1 MLSRFK
7 SLVSNLYSEWEDC
20 LMHSLVP
27 RQRRYFESI
36 LDKTAMEVDLQES
49 LYNLSY
55 LLTKKFRQK
64 VIVLIDEYEAPNN
77 CAYEH
82 GYFNDVRSLHP
93 SLSRLELRTSIPGEC
108 FFRAWCT
115 S

>member
-7 SLVSNLYSEWEDC
+7 SLVSNLYAEWEDC
-20 LMHSLVP
+20 LIHSLVP

-36 LDKTAMEVDLQES
+36 LDKTATEVDLQES

-77 CAYEH
+77 RAYEH
-82 GYFNDVRSLHP
+82 GYFKEVRSLHP
-93 SLSRLELRTSIPGEC
+93 SLSPLGLRTSIPGQ
-108 FFRAWCT
+108 
-115 S
+115 

>member
-1 MLSRFK
+1 
-7 SLVSNLYSEWEDC
+7 
-20 LMHSLVP
+20 MHSLVP
-27 RQRRYFESI
+27 PQRRYFESI
-36 LDKTAMEVDLQES
+36 LDKAATEVDLQES

-64 VIVLIDEYEAPNN
+64 VIVLIDEYEVPNN